1 MSEGD
6 DLSWAPQA
14 VQEIKRGE
22 ATVRQEGSDSP
33 VAARYLLGITGETL
47 SVAQEL

>member
-1 MSEGD
+1 VSGGD

-14 VQEIKRGE
+14 VPEIKRGE
-22 ATVRQEGSDSP
+22 ARARQEGSDSP
-33 VAARYLLGITGETL
+33 VAVRYLFRITGETL